1 MTDPPPFDPVSTAR
15 SVLRI
20 AATGALATLAPD
32 GAPFA
37 TLVTVAT
44 SPEGEPVLLLS
55 DLAEHT
61 KNVRRDA
68 RVSLLLVSP
77 GGESGDPLAGARL
90 TLNGTIAADSDATS
104 RRRFLARHPEARGYS
119 EFRDFHFYRMAIIG
133 AHLVA
138 GFGRIVDLMREELLL
153 DCSDAA
159 DLLAAEESAIAHMNE
174 DHADA
179 LALYATRLLGMAD
192 GDWRVTGADPEG
204 IDLSAGALRA
214 RLAFTEKVRTA
225 SELRAMLVRL
235 AKAARAR
242 PPIPV

>member
-1 MTDPPPFDPVSTAR
+1 
-15 SVLRI
+15 
-20 AATGALATLAPD
+20 
-32 GAPFA
+32 
-37 TLVTVAT
+37 
-44 SPEGEPVLLLS
+44 
-55 DLAEHT
+55 
-61 KNVRRDA
+61 
-68 RVSLLLVSP
+68 
-77 GGESGDPLAGARL
+77 
-90 TLNGTIAADSDATS
+90 
-104 RRRFLARHPEARGYS
+104 
-119 EFRDFHFYRMAIIG
+119 MAIIG

-235 AKAARAR
+235 AKDARRKDPLA
-242 PPIPV
+242 